1 MEANNEFFLDVDI
14 QPTPNPNALKF
25 ILNVPV
31 KNSGNS
37 TYKSPSECGEN
48 HLALELFKVRGVDQ
62 LHFFENV
69 IAVTK
74 FSYEDWDSVEKS
86 VMKVLANEM
95 PKHNPDYND
104 PNPEEERRRNLSP
117 ELQQIEDIL
126 DRTIRPG
133 LQGDGGDIQA
143 LTYQDNILMVKYQGA
158 CGTCPSSTT
167 GTLEAIKAILRD
179 ELNPEIEVYIAPEF

>member
-1 MEANNEFFLDVDI
+1 METNKDFYLDVDI

-31 KNSGNS
+31 KNNGNS

-74 FSYEDWDSVEKS
+74 FSYEDWDSVEKN
-86 VMKVLANEM
+86 VMKVLQEEM
-95 PKHNPDYND
+95 PKHNADYND

-117 ELQQIEDIL
+117 ELQQIELIL
-126 DRTIRPG
+126 DKTIRPG

-143 LTYQDNILMVKYQGA
+143 LSYQENILMVKYQGA